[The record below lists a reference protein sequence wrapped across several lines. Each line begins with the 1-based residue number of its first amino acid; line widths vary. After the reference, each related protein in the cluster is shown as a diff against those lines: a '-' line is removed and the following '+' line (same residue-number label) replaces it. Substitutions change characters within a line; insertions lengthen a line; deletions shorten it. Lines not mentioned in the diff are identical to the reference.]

1 MKKYKTVQ
9 ELNGIKVGLAT
20 AFNDDK
26 IEQTEVLRIFP
37 NGNNA
42 TFSNAPYYVRTSIG
56 ALSYFKRE
64 HFKESR
70 CDWMLNLFEFAAKQ
84 HKRNE

>member
-64 HFKESR
+64 HFKES
-70 CDWMLNLFEFAAKQ
+70 NLEYEKN
-84 HKRNE
+84 RNFKKFDL